1 MKLSHIVAIL
11 AIAVVA
17 VALPLGVANPYYL
30 HTGIAMMINAVLAL
44 SLNFILG
51 YVGEKSL
58 GHAAFFGIG
67 GYTAALL
74 SLNLGFPSWATLL
87 GGGIVAGIFGVAVG
101 FPTLRLRGPYFA
113 IATLGLGAILQLVA
127 TNWTSLTKGPMGI
140 PGVPPLAFAGFV
152 FRDERPYYYVALA
165 LLALTMYLTWRL
177 ASSRIGR
184 AFVAMRQNFD
194 LAEAVG
200 IDTFRFKLLAFVLG
214 TVLAGVAGAFN
225 AHYTNFISPKA
236 LESYITLNVVTM
248 VIIGGEGTL
257 IGPILGAVL
266 VTLLPEVLRVADN
279 FRLVIFGLILL
290 LTIIYA
296 PSGVVGLAR
305 AALRKRGGEQLA

>member
-1 MKLSHIVAIL
+1 MNASRLLVLLIGLGSL
-11 AIAVVA
+11 AV
-17 VALPLGVANPYYL
+17 PLTLTNPFYL
-30 HTGIAMMINAVLAL
+30 HTAIALMINAVLAL

-74 SLNLGFPSWATLL
+74 ALNLHVPTWATLPM
-87 GGGIVAGIFGVAVG
+87 GGLVAGLFGLAVG
-101 FPTLRLRGPYFA
+101 IPTLRLRGPYFA
-113 IATLGLGAILQLVA
+113 IATLGFGAILQLVV

-140 PGVPPLAFAGFV
+140 PGVPPLTLFGLAFCS
-152 FRDERPYYYVALA
+152 ERPYYYVALF
-165 LLALTMYLTWRL
+165 LLALSAYLTWRL
-177 ASSRIGR
+177 AHSRIGR
-184 AFVAMRQNFD
+184 AFTAIHQNFD
-194 LAEAVG
+194 LAESVG
-200 IDTFRFKLLAFVLG
+200 IDTFRFKLIAFVLG
-214 TVLAGVAGAFN
+214 TVLAGIVGAFY

-257 IGPILGAVL
+257 PGPILGAVL

-279 FRLVIFGLILL
+279 YRMVIFGFILL
-290 LTIIYA
+290 LSIIYA
-296 PSGVVGLAR
+296 PSGIVGLVRSAWP
-305 AALRKRGGEQLA
+305 KRGGERFV